1 MLDTEESS
9 SATDEEFRKL
19 QSSNPYLRLLAIS
32 KAKQVL
38 NQYILQDIDGCDTK
52 LLSGLYQRK
61 VLGYEEVP
69 EEQPY
74 ILDKILG
81 AKQVAQQMAKQIPNR

>member
-1 MLDTEESS
+1 MLDTEASS

-19 QSSNPYLRLLAIS
+19 QSSNPYLRLLALS

-61 VLGYEEVP
+61 VLGYEEIP

-81 AKQVAQQMAKQIPNR
+81 AKQVAQQMAK